1 MASTQFN
8 PETPPELVAAQWF
21 NAPEPL
27 SLNKLKGKVVV
38 LVAFQML
45 CPGSL
50 RHSLPQ
56 AGRIAR
62 AFSTEEVAVVGLH
75 MVFENHKD
83 MTPSLLETFL
93 KQEHIEFPIAVDK
106 QNGSD
111 LPQTME
117 AYGMQGTPT
126 ILVFDRQGRLR
137 RHYLGA
143 VDDVRLGAEIMAL
156 CIEDA
161 KATREAS
168 MAIEMRL
175 HSALVDPEQH
185 EHSHDHAGGCCGG
198 HDHAHSHDH
207 AHAHDHAHDD
217 AGGCCGGQGKQ
228 AADHDHDH
236 AHEGGC
242 CGGKGQQA
250 HEHSHEKGAEHAHAH
265 GEGCGCKH

>member
-1 MASTQFN
+1 MADTQFN
-8 PETPPELVAAQWF
+8 PETPPELVTAQWF

-27 SLNKLKGKVVV
+27 SLKKLKGKVVV

-62 AFSTEEVAVVGLH
+62 AFSTDEVAVVGLH

-83 MTPSLLETFL
+83 MTPSQLEPFL
-93 KQEHIEFPIAVDK
+93 KQEHIEIPIAVDK
-106 QNGSD
+106 PNGSG
-111 LPQTME
+111 LPETME

-126 ILVFDRQGRLR
+126 LLVFDRQGRLR

-156 CIEDA
+156 CIEDKKA
-161 KATREAS
+161 PREPRWPSRGSCTRRWSIPSSTSTRPTAAAAAATVIRTIMTTATTTRMPTITATITQITRAAAAAASTRTTTATR
-168 MAIEMRL
+168 
-175 HSALVDPEQH
+175 HDQH
-185 EHSHDHAGGCCGG
+185 D
-198 HDHAHSHDH
+198 
-207 AHAHDHAHDD
+207 
-217 AGGCCGGQGKQ
+217 
-228 AADHDHDH
+228 
-236 AHEGGC
+236 
-242 CGGKGQQA
+242 
-250 HEHSHEKGAEHAHAH
+250 HAH

>member
-1 MASTQFN
+1 MADTQFN
-8 PETPPELVAAQWF
+8 PESPPELVTAQWF

-27 SLNKLKGKVVV
+27 SLKKLKGKVVV

-62 AFSTEEVAVVGLH
+62 AFTNDEVAVVGLH
-75 MVFENHKD
+75 MVFENHAD
-83 MTPSLLETFL
+83 MSPSQLEPFL

-106 QNGSD
+106 VNGSG
-111 LPQTME
+111 LPETME

-126 ILVFDRQGRLR
+126 LLVFDRQGRLR

-156 CIEDA
+156 CIEDK
-161 KATREAS
+161 KATRDAS
-168 MAIEMRL
+168 MAIEKKL
-175 HSALVDPEQH
+175 HAALVDPQQH
-185 EHSHDHAGGCCGG
+185 EHAHDGSCCGG
-198 HDHAHSHDH
+198 HGHSH
-207 AHAHDHAHDD
+207 
-217 AGGCCGGQGKQ
+217 
-228 AADHDHDH
+228 DHDHDH
-236 AHEGGC
+236 AHAHAHEHSHDHTHEAGGGC
-242 CGGKGQQA
+242 CGGKGQHA
-250 HEHSHEKGAEHAHAH
+250 HDHDHSHEGHDHAH